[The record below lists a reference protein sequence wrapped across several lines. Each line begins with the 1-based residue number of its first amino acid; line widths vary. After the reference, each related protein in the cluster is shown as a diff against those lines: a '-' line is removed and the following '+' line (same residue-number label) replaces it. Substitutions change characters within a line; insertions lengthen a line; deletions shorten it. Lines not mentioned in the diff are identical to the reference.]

1 MQTSTIILMLVGIVA
16 VLTVVVVVQLWLM
29 HRKDE
34 DIKQKNDVIIHE
46 VRRNQTLIDKAV
58 GQGISRAA
66 LLTLAALLTCGPAHT
81 QKKQPAGMRVEV
93 CETESDNGVYTI
105 FTYQDKVDDS
115 FGYYLSMGR
124 TNSVLGAD
132 EILGMVAKNL
142 HEVSIWLGSDS
153 DEALA
158 KIDDILALFDQDLDS
173 TAEFQGRATTNG
185 FQLGDPLTTTCTV
198 IKRPLGG
205 KRLRFDF
212 KKGKKGKDNHVF
224 LQKSAVK
231 VLQSNFK
238 TDIKLHPKQHRN

>member
-1 MQTSTIILMLVGIVA
+1 MKKFFIWV
-16 VLTVVVVVQLWLM
+16 
-29 HRKDE
+29 
-34 DIKQKNDVIIHE
+34 
-46 VRRNQTLIDKAV
+46 
-58 GQGISRAA
+58 
-66 LLTLAALLTCGPAHT
+66 LAATMTCGPAHA

-105 FTYQDKVDDS
+105 FTYQDKVNDS

-212 KKGKKGKDNHVF
+212 KKGKKGKEDHVF

-238 TDIKLHPKQHRN
+238 TDIKVNPKQHRN

>member
-1 MQTSTIILMLVGIVA
+1 M
-16 VLTVVVVVQLWLM
+16 
-29 HRKDE
+29 K
-34 DIKQKNDVIIHE
+34 KY
-46 VRRNQTLIDKAV
+46 
-58 GQGISRAA
+58 
-66 LLTLAALLTCGPAHT
+66 LLLAAVAMMTALSVQA

-93 CETESDNGVYTI
+93 AVTESDNGVYTI

>member
-1 MQTSTIILMLVGIVA
+1 M
-16 VLTVVVVVQLWLM
+16 
-29 HRKDE
+29 K
-34 DIKQKNDVIIHE
+34 K
-46 VRRNQTLIDKAV
+46 
-58 GQGISRAA
+58 
-66 LLTLAALLTCGPAHT
+66 LLTMLLLSALALGTAHAK
-81 QKKQPAGMRVEV
+81 KKQPAGMRMEV
-93 CETESDNGVYTI
+93 AETEADNGIYTI
-105 FTYQDKVDDS
+105 FTYSGDDS

-158 KIDDILALFDQDLDS
+158 KIDDILALFDQDLDY

-198 IKRPLGG
+198 IKKPLGG

-212 KKGKKGKDNHVF
+212 KKGKKGKDDHVF
-224 LQKSAVK
+224 LPKSAVK
-231 VLQSNFK
+231 VLLSNFK
-238 TDIKLHPKQHRN
+238 TDIKLHPKQYRK